1 MKFQGTKT
9 MTTPFPGN
17 PKLYLRIAVLSTIAL
32 VVWLYGG
39 TVLIQYL
46 WSGKTSLLGWKIML
60 AVAVFALWYGRFA
73 YRWMMRLD
81 GQYGS
86 GSGWT
91 FSEVMV
97 KLPEMRVPGQSP
109 ESPQGSSDS
118 K

>member
-1 MKFQGTKT
+1 MEFQGTKT

-46 WSGKTSLLGWKIML
+46 WSGKTTLLGWKVML
-60 AVAVFALWYGRFA
+60 AVIVFALWYGRFA

-86 GSGWT
+86 GSGWIGN
-91 FSEVMV
+91 EVTV
-97 KLPEMRVPGQSP
+97 KLPEMRLSRQSP
-109 ESPQGSSDS
+109 AGGQESREA